1 MERGGSEPKMSQTY
15 CGNDSME
22 ESWWYRVREWEQK
35 PQSEEKKKA
44 LEDLKKLTALGYWD
58 CQFHFK

>member
-1 MERGGSEPKMSQTY
+1 MSQTY